1 MILLMVSCDGNRA
14 VSTNGV
20 SDTAPA
26 AEAEGPQRS
35 QDRVN
40 SIEQSITAS
49 RAKKKSHQNVITI
62 ENYGEK
68 RFLMAGKSNPVVPED
83 FVLGKIV
90 DAGLKPDSA
99 EAAVALFFDGYRAGK
114 ISKSPADYFMGDNS
128 TLLTMLFDE
137 WHNSRFFP
145 AEVRIGNGIASI
157 EILPV
162 WAHVKRG
169 RTVGSHLHLNVSYL
183 FEADEKN
190 LLRMAPEENSG
201 VQWLEMERIDEYCTE
216 PEMIPIYKRLFFR
229 TNIC

>member
-1 MILLMVSCDGNRA
+1 MRKLLSFLIMILLMVSCDGNRA

-35 QDRVN
+35 QYRVN

-137 WHNSRFFP
+137 WHNSRLFP
-145 AEVRIGNGIASI
+145 AEVRMGSGIAAGGETKVTARCFMGDGDCI
-157 EILPV
+157 CEFV
-162 WAHVKRG
+162 MAKDGAKWKVKSFSG
-169 RTVGSHLHLNVSYL
+169 NLEEMTAPS
-183 FEADEKN
+183 EK
-190 LLRMAPEENSG
+190 REEF
-201 VQWLEMERIDEYCTE
+201 E
-216 PEMIPIYKRLFFR
+216 PEVYYFF
-229 TNIC
+229 

>member
-1 MILLMVSCDGNRA
+1 MIKLLSFLIMILIMVSCDGNRA

-26 AEAEGPQRS
+26 AEAEVPQRS

-145 AEVRIGNGIASI
+145 AEVRIGNGIAAGGETKVTARCFMGDGDCI
-157 EILPV
+157 CEFV
-162 WAHVKRG
+162 MAKDGAKWKVKSFSG
-169 RTVGSHLHLNVSYL
+169 NLEEMTAPS
-183 FEADEKN
+183 EK
-190 LLRMAPEENSG
+190 REEFDPE
-201 VQWLEMERIDEYCTE
+201 VY
-216 PEMIPIYKRLFFR
+216 YFF
-229 TNIC
+229 